1 MINPP
6 LIFTMIK
13 RKKMPKKRKYSQADA
28 LRDAQKNYG
37 GAFGKSVMVSGCIR
51 IWRIKCQKNTKD
63 AKEKEEENIVGTFGE
78 SLKIK

>member
-37 GAFGKSVMVSGCIR
+37 GAFGKSVGWYPGAS
-51 IWRIKCQKNTKD
+51 
-63 AKEKEEENIVGTFGE
+63 EYGE
-78 SLKIK
+78 